1 MSTISMFNPSNILA
15 GLQPPPVVDFYEL
28 DPSAGSLPAGSVLGL
43 VTETGKLKLCASTS
57 AIAAEG
63 DPEAASAPV
72 ADGSQEVF
80 GILAEDVVIPDPPGD
95 TGPTVPIYMNGEFN
109 RDALKFGG
117 EDTWET
123 HRVSARKVGI
133 FFREVLS

>member
-1 MSTISMFNPSNILA
+1 MSTISMFKPSNILA

-57 AIAAEG
+57 AAEG
-63 DPEAASAPV
+63 DPEPPGTPV
-72 ADGSQEVF
+72 TDGSQEVF
-80 GILAEDVVIPDPPGD
+80 GVLAEDVVIPDPPGE
-95 TGPTVPIYMNGEFN
+95 TGPTVAIYMNGEFN